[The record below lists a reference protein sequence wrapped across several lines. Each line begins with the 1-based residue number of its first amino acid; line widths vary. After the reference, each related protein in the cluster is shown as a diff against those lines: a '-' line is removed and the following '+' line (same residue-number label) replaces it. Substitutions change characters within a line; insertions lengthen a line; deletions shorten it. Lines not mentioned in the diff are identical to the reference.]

1 MLERPSTRVTEL
13 GPRAQRT
20 VARIIQATREVFLTR
35 GYAGTTVDE
44 IANIA
49 DVSRASFYTY
59 FPTKRE
65 VLLAVGD
72 LAATESLAAIDT
84 LVTLGTTR
92 HGMREWVAD
101 YFELLDVHGSFAFAW
116 TQAAHE
122 DEEIRLA
129 GMRRHLHICQRLGD
143 VLTRTA
149 GKATGQPE
157 LLGVVIS
164 SVLERSWSYSQ
175 LYGERIARADLIDQV
190 AATLW
195 GVARQRSADGRPPL
209 ELGEQRLAVRN
220 ASGERARIAAA
231 EGERSLG
238 DQ

>member
-84 LVTLGTTR
+84 LGASMDKLPVFAIRSRARAGAPTTTGPRSMELGVSST
-92 HGMREWVAD
+92 E
-101 YFELLDVHGSFAFAW
+101 
-116 TQAAHE
+116 AA
-122 DEEIRLA
+122 LA
-129 GMRRHLHICQRLGD
+129 G
-143 VLTRTA
+143 A
-149 GKATGQPE
+149 P
-157 LLGVVIS
+157 
-164 SVLERSWSYSQ
+164 
-175 LYGERIARADLIDQV
+175 
-190 AATLW
+190 
-195 GVARQRSADGRPPL
+195 RPVPP
-209 ELGEQRLAVRN
+209 
-220 ASGERARIAAA
+220 
-231 EGERSLG
+231 
-238 DQ
+238 